1 MRKDHH
7 IMQNLGAA
15 LSARY
20 VRSYHITL
28 KIVFFTDFT
37 QSLNNRHIGWTAA
50 AEAASPLQKTAQLH
64 KGTSENKSCVFLEKS
79 LQVS

>member
-1 MRKDHH
+1 
-7 IMQNLGAA
+7 MQSLGAP

-28 KIVFFTDFT
+28 KIVFLHRFFT

-50 AEAASPLQKTAQLH
+50 AAAAAAASPLQKTAQLH
-64 KGTSENKSCVFLEKS
+64 KGRSENKSCVFLERK
-79 LQVS
+79 VFAG